1 MNALARLAVLGTF
14 PFVVSVSACSS
25 QQEGERCD
33 QPADCETGL
42 TCQAFPGVLSYSVC
56 CPVSGLSSV
65 ASCNPGTAPPPEPSD
80 AGDAGDAGDASDAND
95 ATTSEE
101 AATPDASAEA
111 DASEDGGAD

>member
-42 TCQAFPGVLSYSVC
+42 VCQSFPGQTLSIC
-56 CPVSGLSSV
+56 CPATGLSAV
-65 ASCNPGTAPPPEPSD
+65 ASCNPGTPPPE
-80 AGDAGDAGDASDAND
+80 AGTNEANDASDA
-95 ATTSEE
+95 TSEE
-101 AATPDASAEA
+101 AASPDAGADASIEV
-111 DASEDGGAD
+111 DASEDGGAE